1 MSETTNDKKDAPNS
15 MENAKVPPKNGIV
28 NFVDGFGDSVE
39 ILCDE
44 RLPEYDSGPALAYRA
59 RNKDGGA
66 AEFFALVCEKHLTP
80 RTTAAHIY
88 QNISNGAI
96 MPLISRGV
104 AYWTPV
110 KQERFIFLYRQ
121 ISGKRI
127 HQVGEEM
134 ALSWRQET
142 VMETMVKPMAEM
154 LRDFRDSSFFHGGI
168 RPSNMFAA
176 NSTGKIE
183 NIVLGDCLALPP
195 SYLQPV
201 LFEPIERAMSQPVA
215 RGEGTAADDL
225 YAFGV
230 SLAVI
235 LRAHD
240 PLLGMTDYEI
250 IREKMEHGSY
260 AAITGKDR
268 FKGSILELLRGLLHD
283 DAKERW
289 TIDEVMTWLDGR
301 RLSPKQSLK
310 LKKAARPMTYD
321 GRKYLYAAMLAMDV
335 DSNPTETVR
344 MIDSGDFDQWLERS
358 LEDEEV
364 LERVAVA
371 VKTAREK
378 GTGPGYEE
386 RLSANLS
393 IALDP
398 MAPIRY
404 KGLRLMGDGI
414 GSALTESIVLRQD
427 IQRFVELFSQGL
439 AFTWL
444 TSSKNT
450 SMDSGSLIS
459 RFDQC
464 RNFIR
469 HGKPGYGVERCIY
482 TLSPESPCFSEKL
495 KDYYV
500 TSPEDMMRTFEDLC
514 KKGNAPAMFLDR
526 HCMAFLSIKD
536 PKVLDPFLFELS
548 SMEEHRRILGNL
560 KCLGSIQKR
569 SNLPMYPGI
578 AKVFIDALPS
588 VYARYHDR
596 EVREKLEAAAKK
608 YAAEGDLNKMSMLF
622 SNNEVIAKDM
632 MSFRMSMKEYAELER
647 EYAHLTSKLEDRNN
661 FGKATGKELAA
672 IVSSAIASVV
682 ILSAAFLLLSGH
694 GGFTP

>member
-268 FKGSILELLRGLLHD
+268 FKGSILELLRG
-283 DAKERW
+283 
-289 TIDEVMTWLDGR
+289 M
-301 RLSPKQSLK
+301 RL
-310 LKKAARPMTYD
+310 
-321 GRKYLYAAMLAMDV
+321 
-335 DSNPTETVR
+335 
-344 MIDSGDFDQWLERS
+344 
-358 LEDEEV
+358 
-364 LERVAVA
+364 
-371 VKTAREK
+371 
-378 GTGPGYEE
+378 
-386 RLSANLS
+386 
-393 IALDP
+393 
-398 MAPIRY
+398 
-404 KGLRLMGDGI
+404 
-414 GSALTESIVLRQD
+414 
-427 IQRFVELFSQGL
+427 
-439 AFTWL
+439 
-444 TSSKNT
+444 
-450 SMDSGSLIS
+450 
-459 RFDQC
+459 
-464 RNFIR
+464 
-469 HGKPGYGVERCIY
+469 
-482 TLSPESPCFSEKL
+482 
-495 KDYYV
+495 
-500 TSPEDMMRTFEDLC
+500 
-514 KKGNAPAMFLDR
+514 
-526 HCMAFLSIKD
+526 
-536 PKVLDPFLFELS
+536 
-548 SMEEHRRILGNL
+548 
-560 KCLGSIQKR
+560 
-569 SNLPMYPGI
+569 
-578 AKVFIDALPS
+578 
-588 VYARYHDR
+588 
-596 EVREKLEAAAKK
+596 
-608 YAAEGDLNKMSMLF
+608 
-622 SNNEVIAKDM
+622 
-632 MSFRMSMKEYAELER
+632 
-647 EYAHLTSKLEDRNN
+647 
-661 FGKATGKELAA
+661 
-672 IVSSAIASVV
+672 
-682 ILSAAFLLLSGH
+682 
-694 GGFTP
+694 